1 MNQHIKIWKQSTK
14 ILENYEEILNAQNS
28 LKQHAF
34 SIKIVPIN
42 ISNLITLQGNVKTH
56 AHLTKID
63 LLGFLKILKMNKIRK
78 KGSHTCFYASSLNHK
93 STSSLPGQLEPGFPL
108 FSKVLQNYTKITLLN
123 KENTKFLNPTK
134 ILSPTLRIPLTNL
147 ESHQEH
153 YIGTR
158 TIKPN
163 KGSP

>member
-1 MNQHIKIWKQSTK
+1 
-14 ILENYEEILNAQNS
+14 
-28 LKQHAF
+28 
-34 SIKIVPIN
+34 
-42 ISNLITLQGNVKTH
+42 LITLQGNVKTH